1 VGDDNGVPVDPGWRD
16 AWVGVLWVPT
26 MFLFQW
32 RIRRS
37 KLPALLLSRRI
48 FVMFATSLI
57 LFGSVLQTLGESE
70 RPWTSKSAVVAGL
83 VIAAFGLVALF
94 AMRKFVD
101 PPIPCG
107 DLVSLAA
114 AYRSRFFLRM
124 AFANAPASMAFAYS
138 FVTGRGWVYFFGLIP
153 AAVGYVHA
161 APTRVAI
168 EREWRDLDASGC
180 HVNLLAA
187 LMTPPHS

>member
-1 VGDDNGVPVDPGWRD
+1 MGDGDDVPVDPGWRD

-26 MFLFQW
+26 MFLFRW
-32 RIRRS
+32 RVRNS

-48 FVMFATSLI
+48 FVMFATSVI
-57 LFGSVLQTLGESE
+57 LFGSVLRALGDSE

-83 VIAAFGLVALF
+83 IIAAFGLVGLF

-101 PPIPCG
+101 PPMRCS
-107 DLVSLAA
+107 DLASLAA
-114 AYRSRFFLRM
+114 AYRSRFFLRI

-138 FVTGRGWVYFFGLIP
+138 FVTRRWWVYLFGLIP

-161 APTRVAI
+161 APTRLAI

-180 HVNLLAA
+180 DVSLLAA
-187 LMTPPHS
+187 LMAPRQS